1 MSRLTWAK
9 PSEDKGCIVPHADCV
24 RGLAARQFL
33 PLVKA
38 VGRDQAAPLLEYFS
52 VSARSIDAL
61 DSRIDSLEPNLG
73 VLGPVGNEPPAE
85 SISDRWPVFGLKRM
99 ASTSWQGA
107 RAGRPSVAILILLLM
122 ITNRSRFRERRCVSN
137 VSDANVLACSAHD
150 PLHRRSARH
159 PCRRSSGSLQSPAI
173 KPGP

>member
-24 RGLAARQFL
+24 RSLAARQFL

-61 DSRIDSLEPNLG
+61 DSRIDSPEPNLG

-85 SISDRWPVFGLKRM
+85 TLE
-99 ASTSWQGA
+99 AT
-107 RAGRPSVAILILLLM
+107 
-122 ITNRSRFRERRCVSN
+122 
-137 VSDANVLACSAHD
+137 LA
-150 PLHRRSARH
+150 
-159 PCRRSSGSLQSPAI
+159 
-173 KPGP
+173 